1 MLSIDLLS
9 PHSGYVKIDS
19 YLLQF
24 LYHVTSDIKFS
35 HVFFFLIYIAVQS
48 FILRRKSTLTG
59 KLLEAFVHRCAS
71 K

>member
-35 HVFFFLIYIAVQS
+35 HVFFFL
-48 FILRRKSTLTG
+48 FTLLFKVLFYDVKVTG
-59 KLLEAFVHRCAS
+59 KLLEAFVHRCSS

>member
-35 HVFFFLIYIAVQS
+35 RIFFFL
-48 FILRRKSTLTG
+48 FTLLF
-59 KLLEAFVHRCAS
+59 KVLFYDVKVL
-71 K
+71 

>member
-35 HVFFFLIYIAVQS
+35 HVFFFL
-48 FILRRKSTLTG
+48 FTLLF
-59 KLLEAFVHRCAS
+59 KVLFYDVKVL
-71 K
+71 